1 MLWTFAR
8 QVSSWRTSFL
18 LLLCEVVGARLR
30 FPGRLQTDAWKL
42 SYSGAV
48 EQQDSTMKSIFTLL
62 LFLTLNGSA
71 FASSNGFN
79 PNELTYVVTL
89 RVNEKT
95 DAQIN
100 EFSALY
106 QALVEGNEPGTLAWQ
121 FYRGVDE
128 RIYLI
133 ERYADPDAAL
143 QHVINISAGGI
154 QEKEFREFSDHFV
167 IEDIIIYG
175 SPSNNLVESLEAI
188 GLPLEFR
195 SIIAGYSRN

>member
-1 MLWTFAR
+1 
-8 QVSSWRTSFL
+8 
-18 LLLCEVVGARLR
+18 
-30 FPGRLQTDAWKL
+30 
-42 SYSGAV
+42 
-48 EQQDSTMKSIFTLL
+48 MKSIFTLM

-100 EFSALY
+100 EFSALSSF
-106 QALVEGNEPGTLAWQ
+106 GRRKRAWHIGMAVLW
-121 FYRGVDE
+121 GVDE

-143 QHVINISAGGI
+143 QHADQHLSRGHPRERVSRI
-154 QEKEFREFSDHFV
+154 QR
-167 IEDIIIYG
+167 
-175 SPSNNLVESLEAI
+175 SLCH
-188 GLPLEFR
+188 
-195 SIIAGYSRN
+195 

>member
-1 MLWTFAR
+1 
-8 QVSSWRTSFL
+8 
-18 LLLCEVVGARLR
+18 
-30 FPGRLQTDAWKL
+30 
-42 SYSGAV
+42 
-48 EQQDSTMKSIFTLL
+48 MKSIFTLM

-133 ERYADPDAAL
+133 ERYAGPDAAL

-195 SIIAGYSRN
+195 PIIAGYSRN